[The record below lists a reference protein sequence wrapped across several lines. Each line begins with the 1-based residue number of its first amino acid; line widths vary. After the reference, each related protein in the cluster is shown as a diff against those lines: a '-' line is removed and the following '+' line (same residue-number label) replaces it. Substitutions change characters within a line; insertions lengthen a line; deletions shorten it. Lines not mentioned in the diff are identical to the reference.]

1 MSSYYDTREGRAPF
15 REYETWYEVAG
26 DLGSAKVPLVVLH
39 GGPGCTHDYLE
50 AFADLAVTGRPVV
63 LYDQLG
69 NGRSTHLPEA
79 PKELWCVETFLEE
92 LDGLLR
98 HLGIEQRY
106 NLLGQS
112 WGGMLAAE
120 HAVLKPAGLNA
131 LVLADA
137 PASMVTWREEMKR
150 LEGLLP
156 EQVQATLKHYDD
168 IEDYQHPDYQAASRI
183 FYGEHLCRVMPPPEE
198 VQRTIDWIGYD
209 PTVYGTMNGPTEFLV
224 NGTLKNWSIEDR
236 LDRIEVPTLVIS
248 GRHDEAT
255 PHVVKAYVEGIK
267 GAVERI
273 FEESSHM
280 PHIEEQAACLLTV
293 SAFRHEHDAAG
304 GAVRAG

>member
-1 MSSYYDTREGRAPF
+1 MPYYKTSEGYSPF
-15 REYETWYEVAG
+15 REHRTWYRVAG
-26 DLGSAKVPLVVLH
+26 DLRSDRVPLVVLH

-63 LYDQLG
+63 LYDQIG
-69 NGRSTHLPEA
+69 NGRSTHLREGPE
-79 PKELWCVETFLEE
+79 EFWCVGTFLEE
-92 LDGLLR
+92 LEALLR

-131 LVLADA
+131 LVIADA
-137 PASMVTWREEMKR
+137 PASMRTWRHEMKR
-150 LEGLLP
+150 LQKRLP
-156 EQVQATLKHYDD
+156 KEVRETLKLYEKT
-168 IEDYQHPDYQAASRI
+168 EDYQHPDYQAASRI
-183 FYGEHLCRVMPPPEE
+183 FYGEHLCRVVPLPDE

-209 PTVYGTMNGPTEFLV
+209 PTVYFHMNGPTEFLV
-224 NGTLKNWSIEDR
+224 NGTLKDWSIEDR
-236 LDRIEVPTLVIS
+236 LDRIEVPTLVVS

-255 PHVVKAYVEGIK
+255 PHVVEAYVDGIK
-267 GAVERI
+267 GAVRRI

-293 SAFRHEHDAAG
+293 SAFLHDHDAAG
-304 GAVRAG
+304 AAVRAT